1 MDFSSVLLI
10 VICFF
15 LLIVPFR
22 YILKVF
28 TNKEIS
34 STYKV
39 ANLTGLA
46 VLSLLMVIGID
57 VLTIDP
63 QTISGNGNL
72 ALLLIIPFIM
82 VLTIFLTALFL
93 FFKEVINRRW
103 KLLLSVI
110 LPLIIIFSLARI
122 WQDSSELISLLGG
135 GPENPDSR
143 IYRFPWLNQYTNT
156 IFFNVY
162 LIVFL
167 SGLTMWGSAV
177 FTSKKS

>member
-1 MDFSSVLLI
+1 MDFSIVLLI

>member
-1 MDFSSVLLI
+1 MDFSIVLLI

-15 LLIVPFR
+15 LLIVPFHH
-22 YILKVF
+22 LVKVF

-34 STYKV
+34 NTYKL

-46 VLSLLMVIGID
+46 VLCLLMVAGIEA
-57 VLTIDP
+57 LTIDP

-72 ALLLIIPFIM
+72 ALLLIIPFLM

-93 FFKEVINRRW
+93 FFKEVINEKW
-103 KLLLSVI
+103 KLLFSII
-110 LPLIIIFSLARI
+110 LPFVIIFSLARI
-122 WQDSSELISLLGG
+122 WQDGSELISLLGG
-135 GPENPDSR
+135 GPVDPDSK

-167 SGLTMWGSAV
+167 SGLAMWGSAV

>member
-1 MDFSSVLLI
+1 MDFSIVLLI
-10 VICFF
+10 VMCFF

-34 STYKV
+34 CAYKV

-46 VLSLLMVIGID
+46 VLSLLIVIGID

-82 VLTIFLTALFL
+82 VLTLYLTAFFL

-103 KLLLSVI
+103 KLLLSII

-135 GPENPDSR
+135 GPKNPDSR

-162 LIVFL
+162 LIVLL

>member
-1 MDFSSVLLI
+1 MDFSIVLLI

-82 VLTIFLTALFL
+82 MLTIFLTALFL

>member
-1 MDFSSVLLI
+1 
-10 VICFF
+10 
-15 LLIVPFR
+15 
-22 YILKVF
+22 
-28 TNKEIS
+28 
-34 STYKV
+34 V

-46 VLSLLMVIGID
+46 VLSLLMVIGIV

-82 VLTIFLTALFL
+82 MLTIFLTALFL

-122 WQDSSELISLLGG
+122 WQVVQ
-135 GPENPDSR
+135 N
-143 IYRFPWLNQYTNT
+143 
-156 IFFNVY
+156 
-162 LIVFL
+162 
-167 SGLTMWGSAV
+167 
-177 FTSKKS
+177 

>member
-1 MDFSSVLLI
+1 MDFSIIILV

-15 LLIVPFR
+15 ILIVPYRF
-22 YILKVF
+22 ILTVF

-34 STYKV
+34 NAYKRV
-39 ANLTGLA
+39 FLTGLA
-46 VLSLLMVIGID
+46 VLCLLMVAGIE

-72 ALLLIIPFIM
+72 ALLLIIPFVM

-93 FFKEVINRRW
+93 FFKEVINEKW
-103 KLLLSVI
+103 KLLFSII
-110 LPLIIIFSLARI
+110 LPFVIIFSLARI
-122 WQDSSELISLLGG
+122 WQDGSELISLLGG
-135 GPENPDSR
+135 GPDDPDSR

-167 SGLTMWGSAV
+167 SGLAMWGSAV
-177 FTSKKS
+177 FRSKKS